1 MSGIRNVIILGSG
14 PAGYTAALY
23 AARANLKP
31 LLFTGLQPGGQLT
44 ITTDVENYPGFPN
57 GIQGPELMDLMRAQ
71 VTRFGAEL
79 VDAEVEKVD
88 FSRRPFTVWSEG
100 KGHQAKSVIVA
111 TGASALLL
119 GLPSEQKYMGFG
131 VSACAT
137 CDGFF
142 FKGKRVIVV
151 GGGDTAME
159 EATYLTRFCTEVI
172 VVHRRDTLRASK
184 IMQERALA
192 NPRIRFVW
200 NSEIAEVLGEDGKR
214 VTGVKL
220 RDTVTGGVTELAV
233 DGVFVAIGHKP
244 NTEFLVGQ
252 LPLDAK
258 GYVRIEPGS
267 SRTSIEG
274 VFAAGDVHDS
284 VYRQAVTAAG
294 SGCMAAMDCERWLEA
309 QGHAHDPR
317 TEAAG
322 PEKGDKRAA
331 TPAAGAAGKR

>member
-1 MSGIRNVIILGSG
+1 MSGIRDVIILGSG

-31 LLFTGLQPGGQLT
+31 LVFTGLQPGGQLT

-57 GIQGPELMDLMRAQ
+57 GIQGPELMDLLRAQ

-79 VDAEVEKVD
+79 IDSEVEKVD
-88 FSRRPFTVWSEG
+88 FSRRPFTVWADG
-100 KGHQAKSVIVA
+100 QPYQAKSVIVA

-119 GLPSEQKYMGFG
+119 GLPSEQQFMGFG

-159 EATYLTRFCTEVI
+159 EATYLTRFCPEVI

-184 IMQERALA
+184 IMQDRARA
-192 NPRIRFVW
+192 NPRIRFIW
-200 NSEIAEVLGEDGKR
+200 NSEVAEVIGEPGKR
-214 VTGVKL
+214 VSSVKL
-220 RDTVTGGVTELAV
+220 KDTQTGAVTEMAI

-244 NTEFLVGQ
+244 NTAFLAGQ
-252 LPLDAK
+252 LPLDER
-258 GYVRIEPGS
+258 GYVKIRPG
-267 SRTSIEG
+267 TSTTPVEG
-274 VFAAGDVHDS
+274 VFAAGDVHDA

-294 SGCMAAMDCERWLEA
+294 SGCMAAIDCERWLEA
-309 QGHAHDPR
+309 QAHAEH
-317 TEAAG
+317 AG
-322 PEKGDKRAA
+322 GRAV
-331 TPAAGAAGKR
+331 AGAPPAEAGTH

>member
-1 MSGIRNVIILGSG
+1 VSAIRDVIILGSG

-23 AARANLKP
+23 TARANLKP
-31 LLFTGLQPGGQLT
+31 LMFTGLQPGGQLT

-71 VTRFGAEL
+71 VARFGTEIVDTL
-79 VDAEVEKVD
+79 VERVD
-88 FSRRPFTVWSEG
+88 FSKRPFTVWADG
-100 KGHQAKSVIVA
+100 QAYQARSIIVA

-119 GLPSEQKYMGFG
+119 NLPSEQKFMGFG

-142 FKGKRVIVV
+142 YKGKRVIVV

-159 EATYLTRFCTEVI
+159 EATYLTRFSPEVI
-172 VVHRRDTLRASK
+172 VVHRRDSLRASK
-184 IMQERALA
+184 IMQERAHA
-192 NPRIRFVW
+192 NARIRFVW
-200 NSEIAEVLGEDGKR
+200 NSEIVEVFGEEGKR

-220 RDTVTGGVTELAV
+220 RDTVTGALTELAI

-244 NTEFLVGQ
+244 NTDFLKGQ
-252 LPLDAK
+252 LPLDPK
-258 GYVRIEPGS
+258 GYVQIRPGS
-267 SRTSIEG
+267 SYTSIEG

-294 SGCMAAMDCERWLEA
+294 SGCMAAIDCERWLEA
-309 QGHAHDPR
+309 QAHSPTPR
-317 TEAAG
+317 TDAPASAAG
-322 PEKGDKRAA
+322 
-331 TPAAGAAGKR
+331 TH